1 MHSRT
6 VYLCNR
12 FGVGQSELP
21 ALDFECIG
29 PAIPEGGATLVGGV
43 GCGKTW
49 RMAQHAASLI
59 EAKVVKMERPHDAL
73 MPSGFLRWVNWP
85 EESEELKRKIAH
97 GWMDDAADRIEDLRD
112 CRYLFVDDLGQER
125 IKRDDDWSL
134 GAIKEILDHRY
145 RANLPTFITSNLGI
159 DKLSLVYGSRI
170 VSRMLDAWPIIDFGN
185 NNLRNRVKS

>member
-1 MHSRT
+1 MRDRT
-6 VYLCNR
+6 SYLCSLY
-12 FGVGQSELP
+12 GLGAAELP
-21 ALDFECIG
+21 ALMFGLRGAEL
-29 PAIPEGGATLVGGV
+29 PTSGATLTGGV
-43 GCGKTW
+43 GSGKTW
-49 RMAQHAASLI
+49 RMAQ
-59 EAKVVKMERPHDAL
+59 EAGRLVDAEVDKSTTPDTAL
-73 MPSGFLRWVNWP
+73 MPSGFLRWANWP
-85 EESEELKRKIAH
+85 EESESLKRKIAH
-97 GWMDDAADRIEDLRD
+97 GWHDDAADRVEDLRD

>member
-6 VYLCNR
+6 VYLCGK
-12 FGVGQSELP
+12 FGMGERELP
-21 ALDFECIG
+21 AIDQETMG
-29 PAIPEGGATLVGGV
+29 PAIPVTGATLIGGV
-43 GCGKTW
+43 GVGKTW
-49 RMAQHAASLI
+49 KAVQCAAGFVDCRVMAS
-59 EAKVVKMERPHDAL
+59 EKPYDAL

-85 EESEELKRKIAH
+85 EESEELKRKISH
-97 GWMDDAADRIEDLRD
+97 GWMDDAADRVEDLRE

-145 RANLPTFITSNLGI
+145 RANLSTFITSNLGV